1 MRRLRGLLGL
11 LWTLVLAQISYSQ
24 NNEPIVVCI
33 PGTCIQ
39 GYSNITVGARISI
52 PNSSQQLHLLPGT
65 YTSTTSPQFL
75 HNTLT
80 TSGITSLGSQ
90 GFTNSTRL
98 PLELFL
104 DLGIAIFEFP
114 RYTGESAFAGV
125 IDDDSGPVES
135 DFSIPLN
142 ASGLLTARDLVTTLF
157 YTRNQN
163 DTRRVTVWDAIP
175 DFKQLPAAIASVSS
189 SIALHNLESITCQTK
204 RNPTPCSSKGY
215 CTPEGSCLC
224 APGFA
229 GDACEQCAA
238 GHWGPECEPCP
249 DNCTSC
255 DEGIGG
261 TGRCL
266 TRFTEPGAPSTCN
279 CENGVCGEDDECQ
292 CLPGWRSPNGGPQC
306 SECAQGFFKTSNG
319 DCRKCG
325 QGCQACEDGTGVCTS
340 CIPDRGLALTPNR
353 LSCLIFAQPL
363 PTGELC
369 GVGLYPDGDNCQV
382 CDRACDTCFGPGVEG
397 CGTCGRGRYMD
408 PQGRCVETLS
418 NGVCDGTSLVADNV
432 KKVCDTCGKGCS
444 ACSFSNFDDATVF
457 DDRRCTTCL
466 PGLVLH
472 PNGQCVQDCPSNMF
486 ASIGNGGTPVCERCD
501 SSCSSCSGTSTF
513 CTSCPSPNLLDP
525 SRGTCNP
532 APCPSST
539 FEQNGA
545 CIPCHP
551 DCASCSGP
559 SYDQCTS
566 CSSTSTRPALLDGI
580 CLPHCRN
587 KNEWF
592 DGDTGRC
599 ARCHESCGSCM
610 GPREEQCLSCE
621 GLKVLREG
629 RCVDAPCAPP
639 SSSADGDNAAHGLAP
654 GVMVPDLGVCLSEL
668 VLVPSSGT
676 STGGAPLPSI
686 SGINT
691 PTKGKSGL
699 EWWQILLI
707 VLGCVLVLVIILLIW
722 WRRRRAR
729 SRKEAST
736 KADTYV
742 FNGLGRTYDEEEG
755 GKKGWRWNLI
765 SWSERLFS
773 GSSRRHRDNLELEEQ
788 GRERTRRKWSIP
800 IRRRASSG
808 SGSTSKKPLITSTS
822 DSPPKKPLIAFAS
835 LDPPGGYTPSGPP
848 PLKGKKPLILVPSTH
863 TSNTNNNTNPANS
876 LSGWT
881 PYRMLSE
888 RHFKNNSTSSST
900 SATASNPNSTANSPA
915 LRTLTLS
922 PSPSSHNRSS
932 PALQHRELSK
942 GTTRATTSTIRDS
955 KDGVDDLEE
964 GVIGYGSRVNLGH
977 FRGGS
982 HGSGNV
988 GSGAGHGA
996 TGSPSPALRTN
1007 SPAPSSASTSASTS
1021 ASRPNPSST
1030 RITGKVISPPMPHI
1044 PLEQEEDMIGLIGS
1058 YGEEPRKAPLPP
1070 GRGVTPVGRGG
1081 LPAPPG
1087 LSSTSPP
1094 TSSGARLDPDQVP
1107 IYGEDVSTQTKNQET
1122 WKDLFKNPSRLSG
1135 IPASTLSSTSSSTA
1149 VGSTTT
1155 TTTSA
1160 STALVLKATRPP
1172 PSSFKFRPAPFP
1184 VRPIWSKGNAA
1195 PHLGRSAQTVVP
1207 ATVPTSTATRGET
1220 TITATTTTSGD
1231 PFQSPDPFNQTLVD
1245 TPSTATRNA
1254 HPDVPSSPDS
1264 VMSDPGLSYYRG
1276 EYNREST
1283 VDSVVIRPF
1292 GEDTAGAGTSH
1303 PLANDTSSYT
1313 YRHRRASADSI
1324 SIYSQMTGYPPTA
1337 RGSTFGHRYGYGC
1350 GAPAGR
1356 LSYAGGRPSSYFGGR
1371 GWGEVVAAGAGPSGN
1386 PFVTPSHSASG
1397 STPRPRG
1404 PARTTA
1410 MPTTTEDEE
1419 LELDFDSR
1427 GDVGLGGSHGG
1438 GGGEVEP
1445 EDQDELEAME
1455 DEDERRERRLKSKFS
1470 MSTLG
1475 DGSLSRS
1482 GSVAKEKKDKGGKF
1496 FFSKR

>member
-319 DCRKCG
+319 DW
-325 QGCQACEDGTGVCTS
+325 
-340 CIPDRGLALTPNR
+340 
-353 LSCLIFAQPL
+353 
-363 PTGELC
+363 ELC

-418 NGVCDGTSLVADNV
+418 NGVCDGTSLVADNA

-457 DDRRCTTCL
+457 DDRRCTACL

-513 CTSCPSPNLLDP
+513 CTSCPSPNLLNP
-525 SRGTCNP
+525 TRGTCNP
-532 APCPSST
+532 VPCPSST

-566 CSSTSTRPALLDGI
+566 CSSTGTRPLLLDGI

-736 KADTYV
+736 KGDTYV
-742 FNGLGRTYDEEEG
+742 FNGLGRNYDEEEG

-765 SWSERLFS
+765 SWSEWLFS
-773 GSSRRHRDNLELEEQ
+773 GSSRRHRDNLELEER

-808 SGSTSKKPLITSTS
+808 SGSTSKKPLITSIS

-835 LDPPGGYTPSGPP
+835 LDPPGGYAPSGPP

-863 TSNTNNNTNPANS
+863 TSSTNNNTNPANS

-900 SATASNPNSTANSPA
+900 SATASNPNSTTNSPA

-922 PSPSSHNRSS
+922 PSPSSR
-932 PALQHRELSK
+932 ALQHRRELSR
-942 GTTRATTSTIRDS
+942 GTTRTSTIRDS
-955 KDGVDDLEE
+955 KDVDDLEE
-964 GVIGYGSRVNLGH
+964 GVIGYRFTQSRASNEL
-977 FRGGS
+977 
-982 HGSGNV
+982 
-988 GSGAGHGA
+988 
-996 TGSPSPALRTN
+996 TRTVLCFN
-1007 SPAPSSASTSASTS
+1007 FGIRLCFTSKSILDAYN
-1021 ASRPNPSST
+1021 R
-1030 RITGKVISPPMPHI
+1030 
-1044 PLEQEEDMIGLIGS
+1044 QGLIGS

-1070 GRGVTPVGRGG
+1070 GRGATPVGRGG
-1081 LPAPPG
+1081 TPISSGRGGSPTPPG
-1087 LSSTSPP
+1087 LASTSPP
-1094 TSSGARLDPDQVP
+1094 TSSGSQLDPDQVP

-1155 TTTSA
+1155 TTSS
-1160 STALVLKATRPP
+1160 STAAVPKTTRPP
-1172 PSSFKFRPAPFP
+1172 PSFKFRPAPFP
-1184 VRPIWSKGNAA
+1184 VRPIRSKGNAV
-1195 PHLGRSAQTVVP
+1195 PELGQSAQTVVP
-1207 ATVPTSTATRGET
+1207 ATVSTSAATGGATTTTT
-1220 TITATTTTSGD
+1220 TITAATTTSGD

-1264 VMSDPGLSYYRG
+1264 IMSDPGLSYYRG
-1276 EYNREST
+1276 EYNRESA
-1283 VDSVVIRPF
+1283 VDSIVIRPF
-1292 GEDTAGAGTSH
+1292 VEDAAGVGTSH

-1324 SIYSQMTGYPPTA
+1324 SIYSQTTGYPPTA

-1350 GAPAGR
+1350 GGPAER

-1371 GWGEVVAAGAGPSGN
+1371 GWGEVVGAGAGPSGN

-1427 GDVGLGGSHGG
+1427 GDVGLGGSG

-1445 EDQDELEAME
+1445 EDQDEVEAME